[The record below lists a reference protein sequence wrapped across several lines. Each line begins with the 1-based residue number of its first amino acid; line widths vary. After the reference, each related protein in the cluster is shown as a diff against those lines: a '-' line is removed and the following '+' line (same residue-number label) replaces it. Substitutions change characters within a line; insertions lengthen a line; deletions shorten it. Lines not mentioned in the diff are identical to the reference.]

1 MGLDLEYDAD
11 IEPTS
16 PEPCMYE
23 TIYLTAHKAACRASA
38 FNSDGLKWLLV
49 YSFYCFAVNINIYIY
64 ATIYT
69 YIYIVTD
76 ININIIIAFIIITII
91 IIIAVFISFD
101 LLG

>member
-38 FNSDGLKWLLV
+38 FNSDGLK
-49 YSFYCFAVNINIYIY
+49 
-64 ATIYT
+64 
-69 YIYIVTD
+69 
-76 ININIIIAFIIITII
+76 
-91 IIIAVFISFD
+91 
-101 LLG
+101 